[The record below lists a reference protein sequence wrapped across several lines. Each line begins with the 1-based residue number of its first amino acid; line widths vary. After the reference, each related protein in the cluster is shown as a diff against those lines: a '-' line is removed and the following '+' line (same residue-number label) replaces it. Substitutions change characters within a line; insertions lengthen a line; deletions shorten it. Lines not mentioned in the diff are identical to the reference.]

1 MKAYYTGIH
10 TVITGTVSLQ
20 ENSSVWHNA
29 VLRGDM
35 EPIAVGANTNIQD
48 LVMVHGSKGHPVT
61 IGNNVT
67 VGHSAIIHGCTID
80 DNVLVGMGA
89 IIMNGAHIHAN
100 TIVAAGALVPQD
112 KEYPEGVL
120 IIGVPGRIMRN
131 LSKEEIENIQKNADN
146 YCQLAKDSL
155 IPHSL

>member
-1 MKAYYTGIH
+1 MHAYYTGMN
-10 TVITGTVSLQ
+10 VVMTGSVAIQ
-20 ENSSVWHNA
+20 ENSSIWHNA

-35 EPIAVGANTNIQD
+35 APIAIGANTNIQD

-100 TIVAAGALVPQD
+100 TIVAAGTLVSQD

-120 IIGVPGRIMRN
+120 IIGVPARVMRP
-131 LSKEEIENIQKNADN
+131 LTAEEINGIQQNADS

-155 IPHSL
+155 TVKSL

>member
-1 MKAYYTGIH
+1 MHAYYTGMN
-10 TVITGTVSLQ
+10 VVMTGSVTIQ
-20 ENSSVWHNA
+20 ENSSIWHNA

-35 EPIAVGANTNIQD
+35 APIAIAANTNIQD

-89 IIMNGAHIHAN
+89 IIMNVAHIHAN
-100 TIVAAGALVPQD
+100 TIVAAGALVSQD

-120 IIGVPGRIMRN
+120 IIGVPARVMRP
-131 LSKEEIENIQKNADN
+131 LTAEEINGIQQNADS
-146 YCQLAKDSL
+146 YYQLAKDSL
-155 IPHSL
+155 TVKSL

>member
-1 MKAYYTGIH
+1 MHAYYTGMN
-10 TVITGTVSLQ
+10 VVMTGSVAIQ
-20 ENSSVWHNA
+20 ENSSIWHNA

-35 EPIAVGANTNIQD
+35 APIAIGANTNIQD

-89 IIMNGAHIHAN
+89 IIMNGAHIHTN
-100 TIVAAGALVPQD
+100 TIVAAGALVSQD

-120 IIGVPGRIMRN
+120 IIGVPARVMRP
-131 LSKEEIENIQKNADN
+131 LTAEEINGIQQNADS

-155 IPHSL
+155 TVKSL

>member
-1 MKAYYTGIH
+1 MHAYYTGMN
-10 TVITGTVSLQ
+10 VVMTGSVTIQ
-20 ENSSVWHNA
+20 ENSSIWHNA

-35 EPIAVGANTNIQD
+35 APIAIAANTNIQD

-89 IIMNGAHIHAN
+89 IIMNGAHIHEN
-100 TIVAAGALVPQD
+100 TIVAAGALVSQD

-120 IIGVPGRIMRN
+120 IIGVPARVMRP
-131 LSKEEIENIQKNADN
+131 LTAEEINGIQHNADS
-146 YCQLAKDSL
+146 YYQLAKDSL
-155 IPHSL
+155 TVKSL

>member
-1 MKAYYTGIH
+1 MHAYYTGMN
-10 TVITGTVSLQ
+10 VVMTGSVAIQ
-20 ENSSVWHNA
+20 ENSSIWHNA

-35 EPIAVGANTNIQD
+35 APIAIGSNTNIQD
-48 LVMVHGSKGHPVT
+48 LVMVHGSKGHSVT

-100 TIVAAGALVPQD
+100 TIVAAGALVSQD

-120 IIGVPGRIMRN
+120 IIGVPARVMRP
-131 LSKEEIENIQKNADN
+131 LTAEEINGIQQNADS

-155 IPHSL
+155 TVKSL